1 MLTTDQKGA
10 IAEMAIARA
19 ALELGVGVSRPLANE
34 RYDLVFDVGSRLLRV
49 QCKWVCRRGDVVVL
63 RCYSA
68 RRNADG
74 LVRRT
79 YGPHEVDAFAAYCDE
94 LERCYLI
101 PFDHVPR
108 GGSLQLRLAKSQNN
122 QQIGLRWAARYE
134 LAATLAEIA
143 GP

>member
-1 MLTTDQKGA
+1 MVAT
-10 IAEMAIARA
+10 ARRRPDA
-19 ALELGVGVSRPLANE
+19 AL
-34 RYDLVFDVGSRLLRV
+34 LLRTPE
-49 QCKWVCRRGDVVVL
+49 
-63 RCYSA
+63 S
-68 RRNADG
+68 DG